1 MMNYSNGDQ
10 VKRNYDL
17 ALVKFLEQCWQLEAV
32 ATPELDP
39 VGLDGALS
47 GSLIEIDETG
57 QGHPALS
64 RSTIAMWVPL
74 IWLYL

>member
-10 VKRNYDL
+10 VERNCDL
-17 ALVKFLEQCWQLEAV
+17 VLVKFLEQCWQLEDA
-32 ATPELDP
+32 PSLDVMP
-39 VGLDGALS
+39 SAR
-47 GSLIEIDETG
+47 LIEIDETG

-74 IWLYL
+74 LWLYL